1 VEAFEQVEQGLNVI
15 GATAVEDKLQVGVK
29 ETIEKLR
36 MAGLSCG
43 EQCVYCSELCTVVC
57 CVYCSE
63 LCTVVCCVYCSEL
76 CAL

>member
-36 MAGLSCG
+36 MAGIK
-43 EQCVYCSELCTVVC
+43 VNKMYKVVSET
-57 CVYCSE
+57 YIK
-63 LCTVVCCVYCSEL
+63 YGY
-76 CAL
+76 